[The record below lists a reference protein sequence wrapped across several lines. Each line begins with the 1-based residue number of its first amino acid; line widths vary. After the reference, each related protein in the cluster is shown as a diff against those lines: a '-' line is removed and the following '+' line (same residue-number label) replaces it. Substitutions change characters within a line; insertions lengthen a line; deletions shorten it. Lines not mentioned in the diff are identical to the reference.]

1 MWLLDELNKKR
12 ESNDIAVYY
21 NKEKTTYKELWR
33 KSEALSF
40 YLKNIIDLKT
50 PIVIY
55 GEKQTDII
63 PVMHAALKIGVPY
76 VPVDVSY
83 PIERLMDI
91 CNQVEPGVVFN
102 FSNKEI
108 NNNLLVYKQN
118 DLTQIFNNYIDK
130 QSNKNFWCHDND
142 ICYIL
147 FTSGST
153 GKPKGVPI
161 TKKNLITFS
170 DWFVE
175 YCKSDNKQIVLN
187 QAAYSFDLSVIA
199 LYVYLSIGATLYS
212 VDKDLMKNVNVL
224 YKSLMSSG
232 LTDWVST
239 PSFFDLCSFENSFSN
254 KALPKLNKFIFDG
267 EILRKDTVKTI
278 YKKFGYDSII
288 VNAYGPTEA
297 TVAISAV
304 YINNDMLN
312 DIKPLPVGKINKY
325 LNFYI
330 DKKEN
335 SSGELCVIGD
345 SVANGYFKNEEQTK
359 LKFFKD
365 KSGNNGYMTGD
376 IVSENNGLL
385 YFCERKDFQV
395 KLNGYRIELEDIS
408 ENLNKINF
416 IKNSIVI
423 PKLINNK
430 VEYLAAFVRVDKAIE
445 KSEGIALQIKIKTIL
460 KEHIPEYMLPKKI
473 IVVDKFP
480 LNING
485 KIDRK
490 KLMEE
495 L

>member
-76 VPVDVSY
+76 VPVDISY
-83 PIERLMDI
+83 PVERLIEI
-91 CNQVEPGVVFN
+91 CNQVEPGIVFN
-102 FSNKEI
+102 FSDKLI
-108 NNNLLVYKQN
+108 NNNLLVYKQSN
-118 DLTQIFNNYIDK
+118 LTEIFNNYINK
-130 QSNKNFWCHDND
+130 QSDKNYWCHDND
-142 ICYIL
+142 VCYIL

-161 TKKNLITFS
+161 TKKNIITFS

-199 LYVYLSIGATLYS
+199 LYVYLSIGAALFS
-212 VDKDLMKNVNVL
+212 VDKDLMKNANIL
-224 YKSLMSSG
+224 YKSLMNSG

-239 PSFFDLCSFENSFSN
+239 PSFFDLCSFDDSFSN
-254 KALPKLNKFIFDG
+254 VILPKLNKFIFDG

-278 YKKFGYDSII
+278 YKEFGYNSII

-297 TVAISAV
+297 TVAVSAV
-304 YINNDMLN
+304 YINNDMLS
-312 DIKPLPVGKINKY
+312 DIKSLPVGKINKS

-335 SSGELCVIGD
+335 NSGELCVIGD
-345 SVANGYFKNEEQTK
+345 SVANGYFKNKEQTE

-365 KSGNNGYMTGD
+365 ENGKNGYRTGD
-376 IVSENNGLL
+376 IVFENNDLL